1 MTPFFRFLAYA
12 CAGYSVM
19 AGFMFVAQRRMMY
32 HPDTSAPVL
41 DMAGVPEMSAVTLM
55 TADGLELLA
64 WHRAPVVE
72 GLPTLVYLHGNAGH
86 IGHRGG
92 KVKPYLDAGYGVLL
106 VSWRGYGGNPGSPTE
121 EGLYHDARAAL
132 DFLEAQGVPPGR
144 IVVYGESI
152 GSGPAVQVATEREIG
167 ALVLEAPL
175 TSAADV
181 AQRHYWYLPARYLV
195 LDRYESLAKIGR
207 VKAPLFIFHGE
218 RDRVVP
224 VDMGRSLLAAAS
236 EPKDARFF
244 AGADHNNLYE
254 FGAADAVIDFLKRTF
269 ETSN

>member
-41 DMAGVPEMSAVTLM
+41 DMAGVPEMSVVTLM
-55 TADGLELLA
+55 TADRLELLA
-64 WHRAPVVE
+64 WHRAPETE

-132 DFLEAQGVPPGR
+132 DFLEAQGVPPER
-144 IVVYGESI
+144 IVIYGESI
-152 GSGPAVQVATEREIG
+152 GSGPAVQVATERKIG

-181 AQRHYWYLPARYLV
+181 AQRHYWYMPARYMV
-195 LDRYESLAKIGR
+195 LDRYDSLAKIGR

-224 VDMGRSLLAAAS
+224 VDMSRSLLAAAS
-236 EPKDARFF
+236 EPKDSRFYAE
-244 AGADHNNLYE
+244 AGHNNLYD
-254 FGAADAVIDFLKRTF
+254 FGAADAVIDFLRRTF
-269 ETSN
+269 PQE

>member
-1 MTPFFRFLAYA
+1 MTPFFRFLTYA
-12 CAGYSVM
+12 CVGYAMMTGVT
-19 AGFMFVAQRRMMY
+19 FLAQRRMMY

-41 DMAGVPEMSAVTLM
+41 DLAGVPEMSAVTLE

-64 WHRAPVVE
+64 WYRAPAIE
-72 GLPTLVYLHGNAGH
+72 GRPTVVYLHGNAGH
-86 IGHRGG
+86 IGQRGG

-121 EGLYHDARAAL
+121 QGLYHDARAAL
-132 DFLEAQGVPPGR
+132 DFLDARGVAPGR
-144 IVVYGESI
+144 VVVYGESI